1 MEKMVPAMLFACSI
15 AAHSATADLFFADFF
30 AFESITDF
38 DFGYRGSLP
47 VVEIAY
53 VRSAVGERFT
63 GITVTLDDPDFK
75 IVGHSCPFTLAN
87 GSSCMILF
95 SFDPQRPH
103 STNEPNAGVSRAHLV
118 VTGNE
123 GFASLRIS
131 GHQNRRYC
139 EERRLPLGPGCATP
153 ER

>member
-15 AAHSATADLFFADFF
+15 AAHSATAELFFADFF

-47 VVEIAY
+47 AVEIAY

-95 SFDPQRPH
+95 SFDPKTP
-103 STNEPNAGVSRAHLV
+103 SSPNGPDDWVFRAQLDV
-118 VTGNE
+118 RSKE
-123 GFASLRIS
+123 GIASLKIS
-131 GHQNRRYC
+131 GHQNKRYC
-139 EERRLPLGPGCATP
+139 KDRRLPLVPRCATP